1 MAGFPGRLAAALIL
15 LFFLQACTDTGG
27 ERRGRRGEGDT
38 AREPA
43 NPTMAEVTR
52 LSANDRFRIHLADV
66 KVALNLTPLQVPL
79 WQAYENKVMEAIA
92 EEERSAAALPADS
105 APDQIDRQVRAASS
119 RIALLE
125 QASAAARKLY
135 ASLTDEQRPIADRM
149 LAGTLPAVSVGP
161 TPTPRG
167 ER

>member
-1 MAGFPGRLAAALIL
+1 VLQSRLRLAAALIL
-15 LFFLQACTDTGG
+15 LFSLQACTDTGG
-27 ERRGRRGEGDT
+27 ERRGGG
-38 AREPA
+38 REPA

-66 KVALNLTPLQVPL
+66 KIALNLTPLQVPL
-79 WQAYENKVMEAIA
+79 WQAYENKVLEAIA
-92 EEERSAAALPADS
+92 EEERGTEAPPVDS
-105 APDQIDRQVRAASS
+105 APDQIDRRVRAASA

-135 ASLTDEQRPIADRM
+135 ASLTDEQRPVADRM

-161 TPTPRG
+161 AATPRG